1 MIGSTTCD
9 WPFTLFYFKMNPIF
23 EKYFNENERLL
34 NTEDFYDVKIH
45 VGVEP
50 NIKEVHAHA
59 SIISAH
65 CQFFSN
71 ELSNA
76 TKENGYYIVKKANI
90 SEKLFKPILK

>member
-1 MIGSTTCD
+1 MNST
-9 WPFTLFYFKMNPIF
+9 F

-34 NTEDFYDVKIH
+34 NTENFYDVKIY

-65 CQFFSN
+65 CPFFN
-71 ELSNA
+71 NALSDV
-76 TKENGYYIVKKANI
+76 TKENGYYIIKKINTN
-90 SEKLFKPILK
+90 EKIFKPVLK

>member
-1 MIGSTTCD
+1 
-9 WPFTLFYFKMNPIF
+9 MNPIF

-34 NTEDFYDVKIH
+34 NTEDFYDVKIY

-65 CQFFSN
+65 CPFFN
-71 ELSNA
+71 NALSVA
-76 TKENGYYIVKKANI
+76 TKENGYYIIKKASI
-90 SEKLFKPILK
+90 SERLFNPFILK

>member
-1 MIGSTTCD
+1 
-9 WPFTLFYFKMNPIF
+9 MNSIF

-34 NTEDFYDVKIH
+34 NTEDFYDVKIY

-65 CQFFSN
+65 CPFFSN
-71 ELSNA
+71 KLSNA
-76 TKENGYYIVKKANI
+76 TKENGYYIVKKVNI
-90 SEKLFKPILK
+90 SEQVFKPILR